1 MSWSLRTNW
10 ELSSWQNHLS
20 SIYNKVNK
28 QRNVLETFARVTEMA
43 TGISRGVRED
53 DTKILKKFMPR
64 FLAWLLGL
72 SSQLDIDFE
81 EAVWNSYPGVCP
93 YCRKSISCTCKL
105 DKDIKS
111 RIKDIN
117 EIKKFQAMYPK
128 PTDLVEWVSMFGRI
142 YEDIN
147 NNSGKMKMIGH
158 FLEELGEV
166 CEIIR
171 FSIVNE
177 DKLKTWAIPFSKN
190 EINLLVKQE
199 FSDLFAWYC
208 GLAHKMSIDI
218 DSEMKDIYGSLC
230 PECSKQVCVCDPNKV
245 HKKLRLGAKK
255 G

>member
-1 MSWSLRTNW
+1 MSYSLRTNW
-10 ELSSWQNHLS
+10 ELKTWQNHLS
-20 SIYNKVNK
+20 AIYNNVNK

-43 TGISRGVRED
+43 TGISRGVREE
-53 DTKILKKFMPR
+53 DTNILKKFMPR

-72 SSQLDIDFE
+72 SSQMEIDFE
-81 EAVWNSYPGVCP
+81 EAVWASYPGVCP
-93 YCRKSISCTCKL
+93 YCRKSVSCSCKL
-105 DKDIKS
+105 DKDVKN
-111 RIKDIN
+111 RIRDLD
-117 EIKKFQAMYPK
+117 EIKKFQNTFPK
-128 PTDLVEWVSMFGRI
+128 PTNLVEWVSMFGRI

-171 FSIVNE
+171 FSMVPN
-177 DKLKTWAIPFSKN
+177 DKLITWKIPFSRD
-190 EINLLVKQE
+190 EIDLLVKQE

-208 GLAHKMSIDI
+208 GLVNKMSVDI
-218 DSEMKDIYGSLC
+218 DSDMKIIYGSLC
-230 PECSKQVCVCDPNKV
+230 PECSQQICNCDPTKV